1 MAWVFVFFLLGGSD
15 SKFRAKPLYSIR
27 RQLATR
33 PRGGHV
39 ASAWAG
45 SGMMATLSAY
55 TKLEKIG
62 RGSYGEV
69 FKVRRHSDGT
79 TLVLKEVS
87 MVGITEQVAPPAPL
101 AWGRVC
107 AGMPL
112 AMQT

>member
-1 MAWVFVFFLLGGSD
+1 
-15 SKFRAKPLYSIR
+15 
-27 RQLATR
+27 
-33 PRGGHV
+33 
-39 ASAWAG
+39 
-45 SGMMATLSAY
+45 MMATLSAY

-112 AMQT
+112 ALQN

>member
-1 MAWVFVFFLLGGSD
+1 
-15 SKFRAKPLYSIR
+15 
-27 RQLATR
+27 
-33 PRGGHV
+33 
-39 ASAWAG
+39 
-45 SGMMATLSAY
+45 MMATLSAY

-87 MVGITEQVAPPAPL
+87 MVGITEQVAPPATI

-112 AMQT
+112 ALQN

>member
-1 MAWVFVFFLLGGSD
+1 
-15 SKFRAKPLYSIR
+15 
-27 RQLATR
+27 
-33 PRGGHV
+33 
-39 ASAWAG
+39 
-45 SGMMATLSAY
+45 MMATLSAY

-87 MVGITEQVAPPAPL
+87 MVGITEQVAPPAPPAPPAPL

-112 AMQT
+112 AMQI

>member
-1 MAWVFVFFLLGGSD
+1 
-15 SKFRAKPLYSIR
+15 
-27 RQLATR
+27 
-33 PRGGHV
+33 
-39 ASAWAG
+39 
-45 SGMMATLSAY
+45 MMATLSAY

-87 MVGITEQVAPPAPL
+87 MVGITEQVAPPAPP
-101 AWGRVC
+101 AWVRVC

>member
-1 MAWVFVFFLLGGSD
+1 
-15 SKFRAKPLYSIR
+15 
-27 RQLATR
+27 
-33 PRGGHV
+33 
-39 ASAWAG
+39 
-45 SGMMATLSAY
+45 MMATLSAY

>member
-1 MAWVFVFFLLGGSD
+1 
-15 SKFRAKPLYSIR
+15 
-27 RQLATR
+27 
-33 PRGGHV
+33 
-39 ASAWAG
+39 
-45 SGMMATLSAY
+45 MMATLSAY

-112 AMQT
+112 AMQI

>member
-1 MAWVFVFFLLGGSD
+1 
-15 SKFRAKPLYSIR
+15 
-27 RQLATR
+27 
-33 PRGGHV
+33 
-39 ASAWAG
+39 
-45 SGMMATLSAY
+45 MMATLSAY

-101 AWGRVC
+101 AWGPVC

>member
-1 MAWVFVFFLLGGSD
+1 
-15 SKFRAKPLYSIR
+15 
-27 RQLATR
+27 
-33 PRGGHV
+33 
-39 ASAWAG
+39 
-45 SGMMATLSAY
+45 MMATLSAY
-55 TKLEKIG
+55 TKPEKIG